1 MSTVTNNIILI
12 SIENVQDD
20 TVNSTKKLQIN
31 SQKWQKHSF

>member
-20 TVNSTKKLQIN
+20 NVNSTKKLQIN
-31 SQKWQKHSF
+31 SQKW